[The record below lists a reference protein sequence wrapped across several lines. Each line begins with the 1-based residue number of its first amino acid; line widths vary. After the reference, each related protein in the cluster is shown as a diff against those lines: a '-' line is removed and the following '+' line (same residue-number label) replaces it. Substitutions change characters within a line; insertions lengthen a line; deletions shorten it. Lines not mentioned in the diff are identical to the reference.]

1 MSDLPE
7 TIRQQAE
14 KALPEIESAGSR
26 VFAIKSGA
34 QAYLRAGIGQ
44 WGYHG

>member
-26 VFAIKSGA
+26 VFAIKSGEKD
-34 QAYLRAGIGQ
+34 YLSAGIGK